1 MIRNKYLPEEIRN
14 YINSYPMFQIRGAKC
29 EWNFWNH
36 CYFDAIENAR
46 TEHVLFYNMFFGKN
60 TDFPITM
67 KEADDFLHW
76 TEDLYCKH
84 YNVKTSGFFESQ
96 IPKIPKGILKV

>member
-1 MIRNKYLPEEIRN
+1 MLRNKYIPDEIRN
-14 YINSYPMFQIRGAKC
+14 YINSYPTFQIKHAKC
-29 EWNFWNH
+29 EWDFWNH
-36 CYFDAIENAR
+36 CYFDAMEKAR
-46 TEHVLFYNMFFGKN
+46 TEHELFYNMFFGEK

-84 YNVKTSGFFESQ
+84 YDVKTSGFFEAHL
-96 IPKIPKGILKV
+96 PKVPKGILKL